1 MRGFAVR
8 WPFRRKLNLLVGVP
22 LTLVAVLLAYLIAD
36 QTAQSRNAADAARLV
51 RESAE
56 VATLVDRLAAEHQQA
71 VLLSVRHEA
80 AEGNTP
86 SSAAYRT
93 ARSLV
98 DAQVERVR
106 DAFGDALPESEAQAL
121 RGVEGLSSLR
131 ETVEQQYLPAEN
143 IDPAYTHAAQGLIDG
158 LGLDRNPDL
167 ASTFTGNLLDSLL
180 RAGLAHSAFET
191 GVFSA
196 STGDS
201 NALLELIGAIGSYDE
216 YTHQADRF
224 ARFATDAQAAQLNG
238 IKYTAAQSVVSRQ
251 FAELQIDP
259 GSVQGDSPAEIRRS
273 LAEALDSYPAYRDQA
288 RTRLAITTSLIGQIA
303 DQADQASEEAAW
315 RAVLLL
321 GLALLGFAVWLVL
334 AMLVRRSVV
343 RPVVALTGAAR
354 QVAEVA
360 ERELA
365 RVADDDAE
373 DDGPPR
379 LRAMPVTARDEI
391 GELAETFNQVQTTAA
406 ALLERQVL
414 SRRNVAEMFG
424 NVGRRVSNLTS
435 RQLALIDAVE
445 RGATDPAL
453 LERLYSIDHIAVR
466 LRRNAD
472 SLMLLAGIHEADLD
486 AGPTALTNLVR
497 ASLGQIEGY
506 QRVELRARTEAVVEP
521 EVIGDLTLMV
531 AELLENA
538 VSFSP
543 EGTPVEVTVADGE
556 HGDAVI
562 VVADHGL
569 GMSPERLDEEN
580 ARLIR
585 RERLDL
591 VPTKVLGLFV
601 VGTLARRWE
610 IAVTLSRTPGGGV
623 TAEVTVPSSLLVTGS
638 TTVATATAALAALAG
653 GAAAGAAGTAEAEAG
668 GDSTTKAAAV
678 SRGAEAGTTGATKAQ
693 ADSDPT
699 TNAADASRSAGTAT
713 TGATKAEASG
723 GSTTKAAAVS
733 RGAEAGTTGAAE
745 VEAAG
750 GSGTKAS
757 LMSDGRK
764 PRAVGATQ
772 ADGRARTVPPTGSLP
787 GAGSQSGSVSGPRSS
802 GATRTDAVRA
812 DADGP
817 RPLPRRVSRRQ
828 VDVGD
833 AAEPATP
840 GGAEANAAPASESQP
855 RETPSR
861 AEAPSEN
868 TSVVDQP
875 GTGAGDTAPSDHRTQ
890 TDHQAQADDHARA
903 DQTDPLPRA
912 RTDRRS
918 PTAMPRP
925 GATPTAPPASGETPA
940 ARPLRR
946 RVRGATLPANAD
958 ASISHAPLRQS
969 VRIVDAEAVRAAI
982 EEFEAAVERA
992 HRDSRPGSGTN
1003 TGTGTGE
1010 QAVSATPPTPRTQ
1023 DQNDPPEGAEQ

>member
-1 MRGFAVR
+1 MSTNEVGALRPRRLRGFADR

-22 LTLVAVLLAYLIAD
+22 LTVVAVVLAYLIAD

-80 AEGNTP
+80 TDGGVP
-86 SSAAYRT
+86 SAAAYRT
-93 ARSLV
+93 AQSV
-98 DAQVERVR
+98 VSAQVQRVR
-106 DAFGDALPESEAQAL
+106 DAFGDRLPETEAQAL

-131 ETVEQQYLPAEN
+131 DTVEQGYLPAEN

-180 RAGLAHSAFET
+180 RAGAAHSAFET

-201 NALLELIGAIGSYDE
+201 NALIEFIGAIGSYDE

-224 ARFATDAQAAQLNG
+224 ARFATPAQTAQLNG
-238 IKYTAAQSVVSRQ
+238 IRYTAAQSVISRQ

-259 GSVQGDSPAEIRRS
+259 GAVQAGSPAEIRES
-273 LAEALDSYPAYRDQA
+273 LDAALDSYPAYRDQA

-303 DQADQASEEAAW
+303 DRADRASEEAAW

-321 GLALLGFAVWLVL
+321 GSALFGFAVWLVL

-343 RPVVALTGAAR
+343 RPVQALTGAAR

-365 RVADDDAE
+365 RVADDDSE

-379 LRAMPVTARDEI
+379 LREMPVTARDEI

-406 ALLERQVL
+406 ALVERQVL

-424 NVGRRVSNLTS
+424 NVGRRVSNLTT

-445 RGATDPAL
+445 RGETDPAL

-486 AGPTALTNLVR
+486 AAPTALTNVVR
-497 ASLGQIEGY
+497 AALGQIEGY
-506 QRVELRARTEAVVEP
+506 QRVELRARTEAMVEP
-521 EVIGDLTLMV
+521 EVIADLTLMV
-531 AELLENA
+531 AELVENA

-543 EGTPVEVTVADGE
+543 QDSPVEVTVANGE
-556 HGDAVI
+556 HGDAV
-562 VVADHGL
+562 VVIADHGL

-610 IAVTLSRTPGGGV
+610 IGVTLSRTPGGGV
-623 TAEVTVPSSLLVTGS
+623 TAEVTVPSTLLVTGS
-638 TTVATATAALAALAG
+638 TTGTTPTATLAA
-653 GAAAGAAGTAEAEAG
+653 
-668 GDSTTKAAAV
+668 
-678 SRGAEAGTTGATKAQ
+678 
-693 ADSDPT
+693 
-699 TNAADASRSAGTAT
+699 AS
-713 TGATKAEASG
+713 
-723 GSTTKAAAVS
+723 GSTTPAVTKPSAPPAGPRPSAAV
-733 RGAEAGTTGAAE
+733 RE
-745 VEAAG
+745 
-750 GSGTKAS
+750 
-757 LMSDGRK
+757 
-764 PRAVGATQ
+764 
-772 ADGRARTVPPTGSLP
+772 
-787 GAGSQSGSVSGPRSS
+787 
-802 GATRTDAVRA
+802 DAVRPE
-812 DADGP
+812 DGADGDGL
-817 RPLPRRVSRRQ
+817 RPLPRRVSRRDSAPDGTPSASEARAEETPA
-828 VDVGD
+828 VEAPAGKRPGTDD
-833 AAEPATP
+833 AAPT
-840 GGAEANAAPASESQP
+840 
-855 RETPSR
+855 
-861 AEAPSEN
+861 
-868 TSVVDQP
+868 
-875 GTGAGDTAPSDHRTQ
+875 
-890 TDHQAQADDHARA
+890 DHARA
-903 DQTDPLPRA
+903 DRAAPSPRA
-912 RTDRRS
+912 RGVE
-918 PTAMPRP
+918 A
-925 GATPTAPPASGETPA
+925 ATPGRTPEQAGSADRPPSAT

-946 RVRGATLPANAD
+946 RVRGATLRTTADTSTPHPA
-958 ASISHAPLRQS
+958 PRQAA
-969 VRIVDAEAVRAAI
+969 RTVDAEAVRAAI

-992 HRDSRPGSGTN
+992 HRDTRHGGTV
-1003 TGTGTGE
+1003 TTGE
-1010 QAVSATPPTPRTQ
+1010 HAAPATPPTPRTH
-1023 DQNDPPEGAEQ
+1023 DQNDLPEGAQQ